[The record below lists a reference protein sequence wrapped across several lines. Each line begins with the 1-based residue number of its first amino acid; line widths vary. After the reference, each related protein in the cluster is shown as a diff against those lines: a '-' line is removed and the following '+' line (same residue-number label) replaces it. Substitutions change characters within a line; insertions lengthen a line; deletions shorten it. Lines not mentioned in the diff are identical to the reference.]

1 MADFFK
7 RIGRK
12 LSTIKGCYRP
22 GAVGEQ
28 NNCKLVAML
37 GLLSKL
43 IRQSGRL
50 RGNDPQRA
58 LCHPTILR
66 EASSSGAQIRN
77 DSGRHGANPAPAGA
91 GFGLDL
97 LGSLR
102 IESTFATVRP
112 GTAKTGICSPQTC
125 WPRSARSP
133 KAQNE
138 AEEIERNRTPG
149 KSECI
154 A

>member
-1 MADFFK
+1 MANRCCGTGK
-7 RIGRK
+7 SIASGRK
-12 LSTIKGCYRP
+12 LPTIMGCYRP

-28 NNCKLVAML
+28 NNGKLAAML

-77 DSGRHGANPAPAGA
+77 DTREDMEQTLHLQAQ
-91 GFGLDL
+91 GLD
-97 LGSLR
+97 
-102 IESTFATVRP
+102 
-112 GTAKTGICSPQTC
+112 
-125 WPRSARSP
+125 
-133 KAQNE
+133 
-138 AEEIERNRTPG
+138 
-149 KSECI
+149 
-154 A
+154 

>member
-1 MADFFK
+1 MTVNC
-7 RIGRK
+7 RHYLPCWGEPLQMRCV
-12 LSTIKGCYRP
+12 KGCYRP

-50 RGNDPQRA
+50 RENGP
-58 LCHPTILR
+58 
-66 EASSSGAQIRN
+66 
-77 DSGRHGANPAPAGA
+77 
-91 GFGLDL
+91 

-102 IESTFATVRP
+102 IESTFATVRL
-112 GTAKTGICSPQTC
+112 GASESK
-125 WPRSARSP
+125 
-133 KAQNE
+133 KFHH
-138 AEEIERNRTPG
+138 EIQHRQMHCLVSNTWL
-149 KSECI
+149 